1 MRRYWEGK
9 AAADRVAE
17 LEALAEQGP
26 PTEEQVAELAEL
38 RPKAQKWQKK
48 QEGYAERRRAIKA
61 AADRVAELEELAEQG
76 PLTVEQA
83 AELAELRP
91 KVAQRKQKQNET
103 VAKYRRAR
111 MGAAVRVAELEALA
125 ERVPLSEEQ
134 VAELAELRPKVAQ
147 QKQKQNDQYRTRRAA
162 ADRVA
167 ELEALAERVP
177 LSEEQVAELAE
188 LRPKVAQQ
196 KQKQNDQYRT
206 GKAAAD
212 RVAELEALAERVP
225 LSEEQVA
232 ELAELRPKTQQWQK
246 KKERSADRARARIDA
261 ADRVAVL
268 EALADR
274 GPLSEEQVA
283 ELAELRPKVAQQK
296 QKKKEYEAKYRQG
309 LKAAA
314 DRVAVLEALAERG
327 PLTEEQTAELAA
339 LRSKAAGQGRK
350 KKDRDVTETGVGGVL
365 VVGRVAGPEGESGE
379 TGADQVDLDVWSAD
393 VDPGG
398 SLDLAM
404 ADVDGAQVPQGAA
417 DAGAMLGEGAYEE
430 FVANELPAFLGQDAG
445 DHAAGAGGAGAVA
458 GGDDF
463 AGFLPDYTDW
473 EGSVGLFGVDGPDGL
488 FFGEPFPEDAVWPD
502 AGDAVESGVWEVA
515 DPVAGGESVGAWDR
529 FLRGVNQANYG
540 SGDERYQVNC
550 LEAVVALHNSV
561 KFGRQ
566 FVAGPAGGDRGPGR
580 LEVAFGATARR
591 VAGVVGAEQY
601 VRSMPGGVAVP
612 VIYQRTDGSAHV
624 IAAVHAGDGDGVDL
638 LDAQKGRKPRPL
650 MSRLRPGCG

>member
-445 DHAAGAGGAGAVA
+445 DHAAGARCWGGC
-458 GGDDF
+458 
-463 AGFLPDYTDW
+463 
-473 EGSVGLFGVDGPDGL
+473 
-488 FFGEPFPEDAVWPD
+488 
-502 AGDAVESGVWEVA
+502 
-515 DPVAGGESVGAWDR
+515 R
-529 FLRGVNQANYG
+529 RG
-540 SGDERYQVNC
+540 
-550 LEAVVALHNSV
+550 
-561 KFGRQ
+561 
-566 FVAGPAGGDRGPGR
+566 
-580 LEVAFGATARR
+580 
-591 VAGVVGAEQY
+591 
-601 VRSMPGGVAVP
+601 
-612 VIYQRTDGSAHV
+612 
-624 IAAVHAGDGDGVDL
+624 
-638 LDAQKGRKPRPL
+638 
-650 MSRLRPGCG
+650 